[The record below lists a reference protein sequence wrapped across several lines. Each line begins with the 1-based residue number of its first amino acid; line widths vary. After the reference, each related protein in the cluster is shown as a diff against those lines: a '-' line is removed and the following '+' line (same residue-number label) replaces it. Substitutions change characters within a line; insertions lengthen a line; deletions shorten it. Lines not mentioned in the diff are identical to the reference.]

1 MAREGETEIFAL
13 DPQKNDGKC
22 YEYAESTREEV
33 LDEEPYFRYFTSNI
47 PQYVGRV
54 INVREDRVGG
64 ENTRTD
70 TFVDHKDKVTVIIQN
85 DKTCYREVSC
95 IDHSALMPLA
105 GAAIQSTLTVPTANL
120 IGSYITDVNLP
131 LSEIQ
136 RVAYIKGRS
145 LSKTDDQNIKTAGKR
160 SRKSRKNK
168 SRKRRNKNKKGR
180 KSRNKK

>member
-1 MAREGETEIFAL
+1 MAQEGETETEIFAL
-13 DPQKNDGKC
+13 NPQKNDGKC
-22 YEYAESTREEV
+22 YEYAEYTREE
-33 LDEEPYFRYFTSNI
+33 EINESPFARYFTNKR
-47 PQYVGRV
+47 PVYLGRV
-54 INVREDRVGG
+54 INVRTGIVGG
-64 ENTRTD
+64 ETTRTD
-70 TFVDHKDKVTVIIQN
+70 TFVDHKDKETDIIQN

-105 GAAIQSTLTVPTANL
+105 GAAIHSSLTVPTANL
-120 IGSYITDVNLP
+120 IGSYITDANLP

-136 RVAYIKGRS
+136 RVAYIKGRPPGN
-145 LSKTDDQNIKTAGKR
+145 TNIKTAGKR